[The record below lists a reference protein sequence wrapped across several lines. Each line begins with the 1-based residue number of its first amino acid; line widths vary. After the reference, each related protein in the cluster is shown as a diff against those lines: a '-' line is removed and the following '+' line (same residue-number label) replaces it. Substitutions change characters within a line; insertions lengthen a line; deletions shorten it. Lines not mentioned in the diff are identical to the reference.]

1 MTEDDDVILLGF
13 MVALKRY
20 HDAVEANL
28 QSLAQDA
35 TDMRDCQTQP
45 STEHSIDTLI
55 YAANM
60 AGQVC
65 SLKVQHCCHCQCRHH
80 LHTHRHQCCCRCH
93 HHRSRPQQCHHH
105 IKKLDTICSGGQH
118 AIIAHARKP
127 FALHFCLKNS
137 RHAEK
142 CFSLRSGCH

>member
-35 TDMRDCQTQP
+35 ADMRDCQTQP

-80 LHTHRHQCCCRCH
+80 LHTHHHHYCCCRRH
-93 HHRSRPQQCHHH
+93 HHHSRPQQCHHH

-118 AIIAHARKP
+118 TPLQSLPMHEAP
-127 FALHFCLKNS
+127 LHCISASRTAGTLKNVF
-137 RHAEK
+137 H
-142 CFSLRSGCH
+142 